1 MLTFIAE
8 QELID
13 HVCRQSALS
22 GTEARRLVAE
32 IVAYYKETPHEFIRR
47 RHIELQKSGLSNST
61 IYTKISDE
69 LQHHRFSSEPM
80 SIRQIRRA
88 IYG

>member
-1 MLTFIAE
+1 MFKAD
-8 QELID
+8 QDLIN

-22 GTEARRLVAE
+22 DIEARRLISE
-32 IVAYYKETPHEFIRR
+32 IVAFFNETPQAFIRR

-61 IYTKISDE
+61 IYTKIKDE
-69 LQHHRFSSEPM
+69 LQQHRFASEPM